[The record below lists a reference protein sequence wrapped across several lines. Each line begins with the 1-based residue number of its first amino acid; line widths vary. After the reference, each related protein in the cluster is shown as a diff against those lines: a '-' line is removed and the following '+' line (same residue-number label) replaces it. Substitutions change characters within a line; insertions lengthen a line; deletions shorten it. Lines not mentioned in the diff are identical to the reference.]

1 MATLLIGVPSDRLS
15 RVLDAYAGVYG
26 YDPAGGEELSEF
38 LRRIVVQQM
47 TEVVVQWEA
56 QQAAT
61 VAQSQAIEATRSE
74 IVLTPIYPEWQPG
87 ISVQVGDVLAWDGT
101 LVECIQPH
109 TTQADWTPGLT
120 PALWRVYRDVANE
133 PATPDWRAGIAV
145 QVGET
150 FVYQGHTYRVR
161 QAHTTQAGW
170 EPPTV
175 PALWQIV
182 E

>member
-1 MATLLIGVPSDRLS
+1 MTTQRIITYGP
-15 RVLDAYAGVYG
+15 GG
-26 YDPAGGEELSEF
+26 YDPTRPNDNILSVETVEVPDAPPTTDEQISALAVAARLSVTETVRAGDLPLEML
-38 LRRIVVQQM
+38 
-47 TEVVVQWEA
+47 A
-56 QQAAT
+56 QLA
-61 VAQSQAIEATRSE
+61 
-74 IVLTPIYPEWQPG
+74 PIYPPWEPG
-87 ISVQVGDVLAWDGT
+87 IAVAVGDVLAWDGT

-109 TTQADWTPGLT
+109 ITQADWTPGLT

-150 FVYQGHTYRVR
+150 FGYQGRVYRVR

-175 PALWQIV
+175 PALWEVV

>member
-1 MATLLIGVPSDRLS
+1 MTTQRIITYGP
-15 RVLDAYAGVYG
+15 GG
-26 YDPAGGEELSEF
+26 YDPTRPNDNILSVETVELPDAPPTTDEQISA
-38 LRRIVVQQM
+38 LAVAARLSV
-47 TEVVVQWEA
+47 TETVRSGNLPLETLA
-56 QQAAT
+56 QLA
-61 VAQSQAIEATRSE
+61 
-74 IVLTPIYPEWQPG
+74 PIYPPWEPG
-87 ISVQVGDVLAWDGT
+87 IVVAVGDVLAWDGT

-145 QVGET
+145 TVGET
-150 FVYQGHTYRVR
+150 FGYLGHVYRVR

-170 EPPTV
+170 EPPNV